1 MHAQREELRCV
12 QPTWKQK
19 SSSSSSGRQWQ
30 ASLEEQR
37 VAGSSSERKVIRAV
51 EDYPETC
58 ADVKVDVEAVD
69 RLIEPEEVEV
79 CLRYT
84 LKYSTRRGSS
94 IFLFFDTE
102 EKKDHFVA
110 SRRCWLEHHGGRV
123 TI

>member
-1 MHAQREELRCV
+1 MCSPRGSKSRLPHRVEDSGKRA
-12 QPTWKQK
+12 WK
-19 SSSSSSGRQWQ
+19 SSVLR
-30 ASLEEQR
+30 
-37 VAGSSSERKVIRAV
+37 GSSSERKVIRAV

-102 EKKDHFVA
+102 EKKEHFVA
-110 SRRCWLEHHGGRV
+110 SRRCWFEHHGGRV